1 MSGSLIFGMYDFAV
15 MTSLVEFARST
26 EAGGYLI
33 ALSLVCL
40 LQYIVYLHRLSLE
53 RREHARIK
61 AALQGLENRFA
72 ETRRECSVASIENDL
87 LRDFLAGPPPE
98 KLIEILLERL
108 APDIRYNWAAYIA
121 LHPEPH
127 VLNYRGLQE
136 GPPDVVDIADEHL
149 QPVWTGQAVTFQD
162 PRVAKTR
169 FLLNFGSADRNRIGQ
184 LHVFGVREGER
195 YFGLLVTS
203 NLFPESVPLE
213 QQMDLVQRL
222 CGGLGRHLAATETQA
237 QQEHELRVSADRLA
251 FRSLFDQ
258 QFDTPLQMTQ
268 QFVRALQMRL
278 HADRGVLF
286 FTPEKEH
293 SAPATPVT
301 SGAVPALGMRE
312 AWQTGEDLLTK
323 RVLER
328 PVCTLFDEYTLR
340 GIGLTDHIR
349 GALVIPVATEKKSV
363 GILCL
368 TRTSRTPFTPVQ
380 QHLLQ
385 WATELFVAK
394 LSTLIQHTEVS
405 RLARLDAL
413 TETAN
418 RRAFDS
424 ELERELQIAYATNS
438 ELSLILLDI
447 DRFKTINDTLGHQAG
462 DEVLRVFGGVLR
474 DSLAHLRAGDR
485 ALCAR
490 YGGDEFAIVLPGM
503 GPLGAARIG
512 ELIRNHLLLAKI
524 TWQSTDI
531 KITVSGG
538 FGTYPENGTSI
549 EALVAAADAA
559 LLKAKANGRNA
570 IGWPEPGLTTSIGP
584 RSNPVSDPTPPGDR
598 PV

>member
-1 MSGSLIFGMYDFAV
+1 MSGSHIFALYDFGVIA
-15 MTSLVEFARST
+15 SLIDFARST

-40 LQYIVYLHRLSLE
+40 LQYIVYLHRLSRE
-53 RREHARIK
+53 RQEHARIK
-61 AALQGLENRFA
+61 AALLGLENRFA
-72 ETRRECSVASIENDL
+72 ESRRECSVASIENDL
-87 LRDFLAGPPPE
+87 LRDFLAGPPPD
-98 KLIEILLERL
+98 KLIEILLERF
-108 APDIRYNWAAYIA
+108 APDVSHNWAAYIA

-127 VLNYRGLQE
+127 VLHYRGLQE
-136 GPPDVVDIADEHL
+136 GPPDVVDIADESL
-149 QPVWTGQAVTFQD
+149 LPVWTGNPVTFND

-169 FLLNFGSADRNRIGQ
+169 FLLNFGSADRNRISQ

-195 YFGLLVTS
+195 YFGLLITS
-203 NLFPESVPLE
+203 NLFPESVPLD
-213 QQMDLVQRL
+213 QQTELVQRL
-222 CGGLGRHLAATETQA
+222 CGGLARHLAATETQA

-258 QFDTPLQMTQ
+258 QFDSPLQMTQ
-268 QFVRALQMRL
+268 QFVRALQTRL
-278 HADRGVLF
+278 NADRGVLF
-286 FTPEKEH
+286 FHPEKEH
-293 SAPATPVT
+293 SAPANPVT
-301 SGAVPALGMRE
+301 SGAIPALGMRE
-312 AWQTGEDLLTK
+312 SWQVGEDLLTK
-323 RVLER
+323 RILER

-349 GALVIPVATEKKSV
+349 GALVTPVATEKKSIGV
-363 GILCL
+363 LCL
-368 TRTSRTPFTPVQ
+368 TRSSRTPFTPVQ

-385 WATELFVAK
+385 WATDLFIAK

-474 DSLAHLRAGDR
+474 ESLAHLRAGDR

-524 TWQSTDI
+524 TWQSTDM

-538 FGTYPENGTSI
+538 FGTYPENGTTI
-549 EALVAAADAA
+549 ESLVAAADAA
-559 LLKAKANGRNA
+559 LLKAKASGRNA
-570 IGWPEPGLTTSIGP
+570 IGWPEPGLTTTVGP
-584 RSNPVSDPTPPGDR
+584 RPGQAPETLPPGER
-598 PV
+598 PA